1 MLVKLEKKKI
11 YIYSKR
17 KAIAVTDIVILMDNR
32 LKMPR
37 MDWNIIQQ
45 ILLKI
50 AEIKIFALQFGIV
63 S

>member
-1 MLVKLEKKKI
+1 MLVKLEKKKN
-11 YIYSKR
+11 IYSKR

>member
-1 MLVKLEKKKI
+1 MLVKLEKKK